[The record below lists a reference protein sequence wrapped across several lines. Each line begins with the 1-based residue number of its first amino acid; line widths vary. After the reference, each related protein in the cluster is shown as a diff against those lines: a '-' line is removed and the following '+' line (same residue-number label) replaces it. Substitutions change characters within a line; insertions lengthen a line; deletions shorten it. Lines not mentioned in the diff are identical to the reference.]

1 AVNLQPVGVPLIG
14 HNDAVLSVSLSAD
27 GRTLA
32 SGGDDNTVRLWDIAS
47 SFQLQSSN
55 DPWKVRAC
63 RVANRNLTRTEWQ
76 KYMGNTP
83 YRATCPELPLAK
95 D

>member
-1 AVNLQPVGVPLIG
+1 
-14 HNDAVLSVSLSAD
+14 NDLVLSVSLSAD
-27 GRTLA
+27 GKTLA

-47 SFQLQSSN
+47 SVQLQSSAE
-55 DPWKVRAC
+55 PWKVRAC
-63 RVANRNLTRTEWQ
+63 RVANRNLTRVEWQ
-76 KYMGNTP
+76 KYMGNKS